1 MAKKESTFK
10 NMTVAL
16 LVITAVAGFF
26 MAVAYS
32 VTKEPIAISQ
42 KAKINDAIK
51 MVVPEFET
59 ISDTV
64 LLPEDGT
71 DSIRV
76 HRLLK
81 GTENSGIAVE
91 TYTDKG
97 FAGRFTLMVGFM
109 PDGSISNIEVL
120 EHKET
125 PGLGT
130 KMALPAFKDQF
141 KGIKIADLPNGKLS
155 VKKDGGTVDAITAA
169 TISSRAFCDAV
180 NRAYDTGIKK
190 SKKTDGN
197 TSASAKKGGHS

>member
-10 NMTVAL
+10 NMTIAL
-16 LVITAVAGFF
+16 FVITAVAGLF
-26 MAVAYS
+26 MAAVYS

-51 MVVPEFET
+51 MVIPEFET
-59 ISDTV
+59 IADTV
-64 LLPEDGT
+64 LMPENGK
-71 DSIRV
+71 DSIRI

-81 GTENSGIAVE
+81 GTENSGVAIE

-97 FAGRFTLMVGFM
+97 FSGRFTLMVGFT

-141 KGIKIADLPNGKLS
+141 KGLKLS
-155 VKKDGGTVDAITAA
+155 ELPGEQLKVKKDGGSVDAITAA

-180 NRAYDTGIKK
+180 NRAYET
-190 SKKTDGN
+190 N
-197 TSASAKKGGHS
+197 KKGGNQ

>member
-1 MAKKESTFK
+1 MAKKESSFK
-10 NMTVAL
+10 NMTIAL
-16 LVITAVAGFF
+16 FVITAVAGLALS
-26 MAVAYS
+26 AVYS

-42 KAKINDAIK
+42 KAKINNAIK
-51 MVVPEFET
+51 MVIPEFET
-59 ISDTV
+59 IADTV
-64 LLPEDGT
+64 LMPQDGK
-71 DSIRV
+71 DSIRI

-81 GTENSGIAVE
+81 GTENSGVAVE

-97 FAGRFTLMVGFM
+97 FSGRFSLMVGFA

-141 KGIKIADLPNGKLS
+141 KGLKLS
-155 VKKDGGTVDAITAA
+155 ELPGEQLKVKKDGGSVDAITAA

-180 NRAYDTGIKK
+180 NRAYET
-190 SKKTDGN
+190 N
-197 TSASAKKGGHS
+197 KKGGNQ

>member
-1 MAKKESTFK
+1 MAKKESTFR
-10 NMTVAL
+10 NMTIAL
-16 LVITAVAGFF
+16 FVITAVAGLA
-26 MAVAYS
+26 MAGVYN

-51 MVVPEFET
+51 MVIPEFET
-59 ISDTV
+59 ILDTV
-64 LLPEDGT
+64 LMPEEGK
-71 DSIRV
+71 DSIRI
-76 HRLLK
+76 HRLI
-81 GTENSGIAVE
+81 SGGESSGVAVQ

-97 FAGRFTLMVGFM
+97 FSGRFTLMVGFM

-141 KGIKIADLPNGKLS
+141 KGLNISQLPGGKLQ

-180 NRAYDTGIKK
+180 NRADAINKIGEKQ
-190 SKKTDGN
+190 
-197 TSASAKKGGHS
+197 

>member
-1 MAKKESTFK
+1 MAKKESSFK
-10 NMTVAL
+10 NMTIAL
-16 LVITAVAGFF
+16 FVITAVAGLA
-26 MAVAYS
+26 MAVVYS
-32 VTKEPIAISQ
+32 VTVEPIAISQ
-42 KAKINDAIK
+42 KAKINNAIK
-51 MVVPEFET
+51 MVIPEFES

-64 LLPEDGT
+64 LLPDDGK

-76 HRLLK
+76 HRLIK
-81 GTENSGIAVE
+81 GTENSGNAIE

-97 FAGRFTLMVGFM
+97 FSGRFSLMVGFT

-141 KGIKIADLPNGKLS
+141 KGLKIADLPGEKLK

-180 NRAYDTGIKK
+180 NRAYTI
-190 SKKTDGN
+190 N
-197 TSASAKKGGHS
+197 KKGGNQ

>member
-1 MAKKESTFK
+1 MALF
-10 NMTVAL
+10 
-16 LVITAVAGFF
+16 VITAVAGLALAF
-26 MAVAYS
+26 VYS

-42 KAKINDAIK
+42 KAKINNAIK

-64 LLPEDGT
+64 VMPVEGK
-71 DSIRV
+71 DSIRI

-81 GTENSGIAVE
+81 GTEKSGVAVE

-97 FAGRFTLMVGFM
+97 FSGRFSLMVGFA

-141 KGIKIADLPNGKLS
+141 KGLKISDLPGEKLK
-155 VKKDGGTVDAITAA
+155 VKKDGGSVDAITAA

-180 NRAYDTGIKK
+180 NRAYET
-190 SKKTDGN
+190 N
-197 TSASAKKGGHS
+197 KKGGNQ